1 MKDPIAR
8 DAQLDARTVPSEFAS
23 HAWMV
28 LLLTRLLVMDSHAPK
43 NVSQTNSLQVLNVQ
57 TAHPAASL
65 ATTRPPAS
73 DAPLP
78 SPYLTEPV
86 SRLVLLTRLRNL
98 SIM

>member
-8 DAQLDARTVPSEFAS
+8 DAQLDARTVLSEFVS
-23 HAWMV
+23 HAWTV
-28 LLLTRLLVMDSHAPK
+28 LILTRLLVMDSHAPK
-43 NVSQTNSLQVLNVQ
+43 NVSQTNSSQVLNVQ
-57 TAHPAASL
+57 TAHPAAYH
-65 ATTRPPAS
+65 ATTRPLAS
-73 DAPLP
+73 DAPLL